1 MKPPLDAVRPRH
13 ASISYY
19 AKFFSRRYLPERN
32 LRDGN
37 RIDYDLCGEGN
48 VSMLKKSLTAVI
60 VGYVVQALALLLLAA
75 AAGVC
80 IFAAS
85 SGSLP
90 FIGGESGAVSEQP
103 YVPPDESIPE
113 ESFADVSEPPAE
125 ESEVTPAD
133 CLAALEDCRGRSA
146 GGQRR
151 NDRPA
156 WGGQP
161 PCRGRRFPAGRAGRL
176 HGGRADGLPLYHR
189 RFGRGARV

>member
-1 MKPPLDAVRPRH
+1 
-13 ASISYY
+13 
-19 AKFFSRRYLPERN
+19 
-32 LRDGN
+32 
-37 RIDYDLCGEGN
+37 
-48 VSMLKKSLTAVI
+48 MLKKSLTAVI

-133 CLAALEDCRGRSA
+133 CLAALEDCRGGLPEGSA
-146 GGQRR
+146 VTTDPLGADNRLVVADVSRLGELAGCTVDARMGFLYITDASGAVRVYDSTLAEVTEALAGAQQLSAR
-151 NDRPA
+151 DA
-156 WGGQP
+156 Q
-161 PCRGRRFPAGRAGRL
+161 GRAVFEK
-176 HGGRADGLPLYHR
+176 DG
-189 RFGRGARV
+189 A

>member
-1 MKPPLDAVRPRH
+1 M
-13 ASISYY
+13 
-19 AKFFSRRYLPERN
+19 
-32 LRDGN
+32 
-37 RIDYDLCGEGN
+37 
-48 VSMLKKSLTAVI
+48 
-60 VGYVVQALALLLLAA
+60 
-75 AAGVC
+75 C

-133 CLAALEDCRGRSA
+133 CLAALEDCRGGLPEGSA
-146 GGQRR
+146 VTTSARWTTALSW
-151 NDRPA
+151 PT
-156 WGGQP
+156 
-161 PCRGRRFPAGRAGRL
+161 FPWPGRAGRL

-189 RFGRGARV
+189 RLGRGARV